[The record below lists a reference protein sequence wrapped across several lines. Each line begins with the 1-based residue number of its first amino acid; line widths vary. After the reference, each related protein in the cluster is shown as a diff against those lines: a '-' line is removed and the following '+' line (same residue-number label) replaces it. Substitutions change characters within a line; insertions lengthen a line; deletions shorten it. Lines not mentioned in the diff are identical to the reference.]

1 MNNFLRANL
10 PRIAGL
16 AMAGVSLFAVSAAEA
31 KQITIWCWD
40 PNFNV
45 AIMKEAGSRYTK
57 THPDVTFNVVDFAKA
72 DVETKLQT
80 GLSSGAAAGAG
91 LPDIVLIE
99 DYGAQKYLQSFP
111 GAFAPMSDK
120 VDYSGFAPYKVQLMT
135 LDGKVYGM
143 PFDSGVTG
151 MYYRKD
157 YLEAAGFK
165 PADMQNITWD
175 RFIEIG
181 KQVEAKTGK
190 KMIGIQ
196 ANDAGLVRIMMQSA
210 SGWYFDK
217 DGNPNI
223 VDNAALKASLET
235 FGKLMS
241 SGVYKP
247 AADWANWVGTFTS
260 GDVATV
266 VTGVWITGTIKADA
280 DQSGKWGVAPI
291 PALSIEGA
299 THASNLG
306 GSSWY
311 VLANSAEKDD
321 AIDFLNAEYAK
332 DIDFY
337 QKILTDRGAVGSL
350 MAARGGAAYSLADP
364 FFGGEMVWQ
373 NFADWLSKVPPVN
386 YGIFTNEVD
395 AAVTAQIP
403 AIAKGE
409 PIDDVLKA
417 IDQQVKT
424 QIQ

>member
-1 MNNFLRANL
+1 MNNFLRAHL

-16 AMAGVSLFAVSAAEA
+16 AMAGVSLFAVNAAEA

-72 DVETKLQT
+72 DVEQKLQT
-80 GLSSGAAAGAG
+80 GLSSGAGAG

-157 YLEAAGFK
+157 YLSAAGFK
-165 PADMQNITWD
+165 PEDMQNITWD

-181 KQVEAKTGK
+181 KQIEAKTGK
-190 KMIGIQ
+190 KMIGIDP
-196 ANDAGLVRIMMQSA
+196 NDAGLVRIMMQSA
-210 SGWYFDK
+210 KGWYFDK

-223 VDNAALKASLET
+223 VGNAALKASLET

-247 AADWANWVGTFTS
+247 AAGWANWVSTFTS
-260 GDVATV
+260 GDVAAV
-266 VTGVWITGTIKADA
+266 VTGVWITGTVKAQA

-311 VLANSAEKDD
+311 VLAHSAEKDD
-321 AIDFLNAEYAK
+321 AVDFLNAEYAK

-350 MAARGGAAYSLADP
+350 MAARGGAAYSVADP

-373 NFADWLSKVPPVN
+373 NFADWLAKVPAVN

-395 AAVTAQIP
+395 AAVTAQVP

-409 PIDDVLKA
+409 PIDDALKA

>member
-1 MNNFLRANL
+1 MDNFLRAQL

-16 AMAGVSLFAVSAAEA
+16 AMAGVSFFAVSAAEA

-57 THPDVTFNVVDFAKA
+57 AHPDVTFNVVDFAKA
-72 DVETKLQT
+72 DVEQKLQT
-80 GLSSGAAAGAG
+80 GLSSGAGAG

-135 LDGKVYGM
+135 LDSKVYGM

-157 YLEAAGFK
+157 YLQAAGFK
-165 PADMQNITWD
+165 PEDMQNITWD

-190 KMIGIQ
+190 KMMGIDP
-196 ANDAGLVRIMMQSA
+196 NDAGLVRIMMQSA

-223 VDNAALKASLET
+223 TNNPALKASLET

-247 AADWANWVGTFTS
+247 AAGWANWVSTFTS

-266 VTGVWITGTIKADA
+266 VTGVWITGTVKAQA

-291 PALSIEGA
+291 PALSITGA

-321 AIDFLNAEYAK
+321 AVDFLNQEYAK

-350 MAARGGAAYSLADP
+350 MAARGGAAYSVADP
-364 FFGGEMVWQ
+364 FFGGEKVWQ
-373 NFADWLSKVPPVN
+373 NFADWLAKVPPVN

-395 AAVTAQIP
+395 AAVTAQVP

-409 PIDDVLKA
+409 PIDDALKA
-417 IDQQVKT
+417 IEQQVKT

>member
-1 MNNFLRANL
+1 MDNFLRAQL

-16 AMAGVSLFAVSAAEA
+16 AMAGVSFFAVSAAEA

-57 THPDVTFNVVDFAKA
+57 AHPDVTFNVVDFAKA
-72 DVETKLQT
+72 DVEQKLQT
-80 GLSSGAAAGAG
+80 GLSSGAGAG

-111 GAFAPMSDK
+111 GAFAAMSDK

-157 YLEAAGFK
+157 YLQAAGFK
-165 PADMQNITWD
+165 PEDMQNITWD

-190 KMIGIQ
+190 KMMGIDP
-196 ANDAGLVRIMMQSA
+196 NDAGLVRIMMQSA

-223 VDNAALKASLET
+223 TNNPALKASLET

-247 AADWANWVGTFTS
+247 AAGWANWVSTFTS
-260 GDVATV
+260 GDVAAV
-266 VTGVWITGTIKADA
+266 VTGVWITGTVKAQA

-291 PALSIEGA
+291 PALSIAGA

-321 AIDFLNAEYAK
+321 AVDFLNQEYAK

-350 MAARGGAAYSLADP
+350 MAARGGAAYSVADP
-364 FFGGEMVWQ
+364 FFGGEKVWQ
-373 NFADWLSKVPPVN
+373 NFADWLAKVPPVN

-395 AAVTAQIP
+395 AAVTAQVP

-409 PIDDVLKA
+409 PIDDALKA
-417 IDQQVKT
+417 IEQQVKT

>member
-10 PRIAGL
+10 PRITGL
-16 AMAGVSLFAVSAAEA
+16 AMAGVSLFAVNAAEA

-80 GLSSGAAAGAG
+80 GLSSGAGAGAG

-196 ANDAGLVRIMMQSA
+196 SNDAGLVRIMMQSA

-223 VDNAALKASLET
+223 VGNAALKASLET

-266 VTGVWITGTIKADA
+266 VTGVWITGTVKADA

-311 VLANSAEKDD
+311 VLANSAERDD
-321 AIDFLNAEYAK
+321 AVDFLNAEYAK

-350 MAARGGAAYSLADP
+350 MAARGGAAYSVADP

>member
-1 MNNFLRANL
+1 MNHFLRANL

-16 AMAGVSLFAVSAAEA
+16 AMAGASLFAVSAAEA

-57 THPDVTFNVVDFAKA
+57 THPDVTFNIVDFAKA
-72 DVETKLQT
+72 DVEQKLQT
-80 GLSSGAAAGAG
+80 GLSSGAGGG

-135 LDGKVYGM
+135 VDGKVYGM

-157 YLEAAGFK
+157 YLDAAGFK
-165 PADMQNITWD
+165 PAEMQNITWD

-190 KMIGIQ
+190 KMIGIDP
-196 ANDAGLVRIMMQSA
+196 NDAGLVRIMMQSA
-210 SGWYFDK
+210 KGWYFDK

-223 VDNAALKASLET
+223 VGNEALKASLET

-247 AADWANWVGTFTS
+247 AAGWTNWVGTFTS
-260 GDVATV
+260 GDVAAV
-266 VTGVWITGTIKADA
+266 VTGVWITGTVKAQA

-311 VLANSAEKDD
+311 VLANSPEKDD
-321 AIDFLNAEYAK
+321 AIDFLDAEYAK

-337 QKILTDRGAVGSL
+337 QKILTERGAVGSL
-350 MAARGGAAYSLADP
+350 MAARSGAAYAVADP

-373 NFADWLSKVPPVN
+373 NFADWLAKVPAVN

-395 AAVTAQIP
+395 AAVTAQVP
-403 AIAKGE
+403 AIAKGA